1 MLQKNFI
8 TPYPF
13 RSNMQIQHKT
23 TSAGGKIDDLTM
35 TGEDD
40 DSSLWINTPRGLIHV
55 FIASKGLID
64 ITIWNSKNEPATK
77 IVKRKKSEGITYI
90 KQVLK

>member
-1 MLQKNFI
+1 MLQKNLI

-13 RSNMQIQHKT
+13 GSNMQIQHKT
-23 TSAGGKIDDLTM
+23 ASTGGIVDEVKM
-35 TGEDD
+35 TGKDD
-40 DSSLWINTPRGLIHV
+40 DSSLWIDTPRGLIHV

-64 ITIWNSKNEPATK
+64 ITIWNSKTEPATK
-77 IVKRKKSEGITYI
+77 IVKQKKSEGITYI